1 MVNVRA
7 ESMVDCIKEAH
18 LNVIWQV
25 IRVGLM
31 DNINFKSTPGL
42 KHLLLEDET
51 PGNSLN
57 LILLF
62 YFAFFT
68 DSCLKVIKILKF
80 KKMCPFP
87 CYFSKNRDF
96 HQIDHKF
103 LMLSLF
109 GFDSYCA
116 IGC

>member
-80 KKMCPFP
+80 KKM
-87 CYFSKNRDF
+87 
-96 HQIDHKF
+96 
-103 LMLSLF
+103 
-109 GFDSYCA
+109 
-116 IGC
+116 